1 MTGSIWIV
9 RKKDKYVEEMEYT
22 EEEFFRYKQRAESV
36 AAEYNFSDALPLAEW
51 LRRNGWLNPNSPKR
65 RKAMKKIKRMT
76 EGAYE
81 VVEKY
86 VDANYRG

>member
-9 RKKDKYVEEMEYT
+9 RKKDKYVEETEYT
-22 EEEFFRYKQRAESV
+22 EEEFFRYKNRADSI
-36 AAEYNFSDALPLAEW
+36 AAAYNLSDAIPLARW
-51 LRRNGWLNPNSPKR
+51 LRRNGWLNEGTELNREAMGKIR
-65 RKAMKKIKRMT
+65 RMS

-86 VDANYRG
+86 VDDKYRG